1 MHVHHAAAFAIALL
15 FGAAVARA
23 EDLAVLAAGA
33 TESTLRDVV
42 PTFEKESGHRIT
54 VAFGAVGKL
63 RDRVDAGEKPDVMI
77 VTPVIV
83 EQLEAKGRVRPGSRV
98 DLGEVGGG
106 IAVRKGVPRPDVG
119 TPKKLKRAL
128 LQAREVYYADP
139 AIATAGQ
146 HLMKVVDRLGI
157 GDEVRKK
164 GRVFPGGREAMQA
177 MARSKANAIGLTQAS
192 EILSVPEVVLVGPY
206 PGDLQ
211 NKTTYSGVVFSGAAH
226 ADAGVAFLK
235 FLVGPVARA
244 RFAKAGFEPPAS
256 GSSAGPP
263 AR

>member
-15 FGAAVARA
+15 LGAAVTRA

-33 TESTLRDVV
+33 TESTLRDVI
-42 PTFEKESGHRIT
+42 PTFEKESGHHVT

-63 RDRVDAGEKPDVMI
+63 RDRVEAGEKPDVII
-77 VTPVIV
+77 VTPAIV

-98 DLGEVGGG
+98 DLGVVGGG
-106 IAVRKGVPRPDVG
+106 IAVRKGAPRPAVG
-119 TPKKLKRAL
+119 TPEELKRAL
-128 LQAREVYYADP
+128 LQAAEVYYADP

-146 HLMKVVDRLGI
+146 HLMKVVDSLGI

-164 GRVFPGGREAMQA
+164 GHVRPGGREAMQA

-192 EILSVPEVVLVGPY
+192 EILSVPEVVLIGPY

-211 NKTTYSGVVFSGAAH
+211 NETTYTGLVFSGAAH
-226 ADAGVAFLK
+226 ADAAAAFLK
-235 FLVGPVARA
+235 FLAGPVARA
-244 RFAKAGFEPPAS
+244 RFARAGFEPPAS
-256 GSSAGPP
+256 ASTAGPHT
-263 AR
+263 R